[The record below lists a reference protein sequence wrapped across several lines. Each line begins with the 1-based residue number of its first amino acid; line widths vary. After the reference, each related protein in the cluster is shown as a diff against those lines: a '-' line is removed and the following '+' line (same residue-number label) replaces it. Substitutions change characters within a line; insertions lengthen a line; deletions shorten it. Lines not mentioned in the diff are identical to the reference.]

1 MKYLFQEH
9 SPTFHHD
16 SGINRHCQKDDD
28 SDKNADTTTAK
39 MLTEKLRECTH
50 IHLGTH
56 FLRAQSEKD
65 KGDNHTYEHIE
76 HAKPLN
82 THTKSSRHT
91 AKTNNRRS
99 GYKRGAIRQRHH
111 DGVHFTPADKIVG
124 RIGRFLI
131 TQPSQIGQRQ
141 KINKNDKS

>member
-82 THTKSSRHT
+82 THTKSILYISPSAQSVLLCLCFCKMLAFNDLRT
-91 AKTNNRRS
+91 
-99 GYKRGAIRQRHH
+99 
-111 DGVHFTPADKIVG
+111 HFGICRAPGNSTRNAA
-124 RIGRFLI
+124 
-131 TQPSQIGQRQ
+131 
-141 KINKNDKS
+141 